1 MHFITYDVIIES
13 VKKDNGNK
21 YQLSKNNL
29 KKGLDNYNIGS
40 YNEST
45 NLINGLKVSSL
56 SYITCRRGQPLKN
69 SKIKA

>member
-1 MHFITYDVIIES
+1 MRFITYDVIIES

-40 YNEST
+40 YNKAVK
-45 NLINGLKVSSL
+45 LIKVIVIKSSHRTSL
-56 SYITCRRGQPLKN
+56 GDQKLIKIT
-69 SKIKA
+69 S